1 MVERPVLTR
10 WDGNSASSTTS
21 RRAELLL
28 RNRSLFSQSLAT
40 LGYFEGKNIV
50 IEDRSAAGNSERLG
64 ELARDVVASKVEVSW
79 TSTSARASR
88 PLLTMSFRGRCA
100 VNCRAAEFC
109 TCRRAVSTASE
120 QSCPG
125 ADCGV
130 IAVNPDQPGRAQ
142 TQRP

>member
-50 IEDRSAAGNSERLG
+50 IEDRSAAGNSERLD
-64 ELARDVVASKVEVSW
+64 ELARDVVASKVDVIVDLHI
-79 TSTSARASR
+79 RACIEAAPHDEFSGPMCRELPGCRILYLPPRSVDGERAELSR
-88 PLLTMSFRGRCA
+88 R
-100 VNCRAAEFC
+100 
-109 TCRRAVSTASE
+109 
-120 QSCPG
+120 
-125 ADCGV
+125 
-130 IAVNPDQPGRAQ
+130 
-142 TQRP
+142 